1 MAQTKV
7 YFDVEQLVDYIQN
20 IAMDPEMRLAF
31 VAEYVRSIKDLH
43 GKNVQ
48 ECEKA
53 VSILFN
59 CLESYDV
66 MKSSNVDTIV
76 ELTVLDILFSLDL
89 SVIQIS
95 LCDSYLGLCLGLV
108 SDLTVAAAAA
118 KTFGA
123 ALNFK
128 ISNDFIQTQV
138 EEALKAI
145 HLSIRQSKPKQVCS
159 ILALTEAAL
168 KYPVVILPRLDEI
181 LRRLWECLAH
191 HDKEIRSHA
200 EGLFH
205 HATKLLAN
213 RPPSARE
220 EVYMELIYTLKK
232 KLGSKYYEDKI
243 AGLLAFEPIVTNT
256 AAGNR
261 ALRYEDLSL
270 MLLPYIIGRDNP
282 FFKIEELL
290 KLVFRC
296 LVVLCRFNKSLFV
309 ANHIKGTVKF
319 ALHAVKNKIQL
330 SEALDMLTEIVLIV
344 GRDEFA
350 IFSKETCDVICDV
363 LQESNTP
370 CWEALKCFS
379 VICKTSAPI
388 CLENYVDLCIEK
400 SFRWGF
406 SPQLIECMRDIIAAS
421 RPEYRTKLEESLLD
435 MISITLCGSPFRHH
449 STTKNYPE
457 FASDGE
463 PSETQ
468 ISVALNALVQFGFS
482 NSELMS
488 DFLRDSVLPMIDN
501 KSVEIRNAAIY
512 TITKLLIPSGERV
525 DLSIARRICVNTVIS
540 RMLTVALS
548 DPDHTVRYAIIRA
561 FTEDFYPYLNEPQF
575 LFQLYSM
582 LGDESI
588 DCHVAA
594 VEQLCHMIKY
604 NPSYILHVLR
614 NEMVLF
620 LGFISSECNLVTVQN
635 GLRLLAAVSSKAPQF
650 VVNFT
655 ESILEI
661 LETQVALGS
670 TSSMLLQLLVCYTEF
685 AKATHQFSKAPPP
698 FKGEIAR
705 VCELFNSL
713 PSEQSHHAVRLE
725 CLRFLSATLGPLVDG
740 EIPYKTFPR
749 LYPLLSS
756 IIRSAEENIEIRLEA
771 LKCFGIIGA
780 IDSRILQSLSI
791 VNSETPS
798 SASMDVF
805 SQLTHQKC
813 CRAVLHAISVL
824 CDPTNNRPI
833 SSSVHERLLRM
844 NMQTILNIADRC
856 PCSRAEMS
864 VIIAPLTKVICDLNS
879 GRMLASIIYEYTNII
894 KFIGESVLR
903 HAENIYCV
911 FEDVWK
917 KHPPYRFLV
926 VRMLS
931 VLTKFETSV
940 SDNYRYHHTLALP
953 RILSTLGHVD
963 SPMDLKYAI
972 IEYILRHIDI
982 LQGSCEAVISNL
994 ISVVQCPYTS
1004 LDFCNAAV
1012 ATMKL
1017 VCSKLYVDALVGT
1030 IVRGLIEC
1038 LTQDLARPNR
1048 NAALFTNVMAVFCLL
1063 YQDWQTDFVIYAAYI
1078 MQTLKT
1084 FSVVH
1089 SEFSSMNSQ
1098 IISGMNCAKSE
1109 NPFQT
1114 TSEELSNLFQKCESE
1129 LIKSLT
1135 RQADVWSYSKL
1146 SEENK
1151 NNLNNMSSDNGKEKT
1166 LPISEQKI
1174 LVYLKTTPL
1183 SKEDWMRC
1191 SEQFSLDLLLE
1202 SPYQVFRCI
1211 TLPISINAPP
1221 LTDKFPQFMQD
1232 VLHIAFRT
1240 LWTYSSAN
1248 LRVAIVDFLR
1258 LTSRQ
1263 AMVPSTVPDEVVEFL
1278 LGLVDYMEHV
1288 GEGLMLSYTD
1298 ISDCAWYRGM
1308 FARSLFWREE
1318 AYRINP
1324 AGTAE
1329 SLIALYSEL
1338 RMVDSSVGILNH
1350 APEAQRRIFLRSSL
1364 VKLARYAEALE
1375 LIEQEMGATADSTT
1389 PTNFNNASSSP
1400 YPEFSSHNC
1409 LTPQQWNRTEENGDY
1424 SQLMHEFI
1432 ETDHKLKLKTEFLLC
1447 LSELGDYNRVLK
1459 EWNEL
1464 YKSYS
1469 EGSYDEGDS
1478 SILTRVSQYAAD
1490 ASIRVQSWDTL
1501 KCALE
1506 WIPHESVHH
1515 HISKAVLN
1523 IASNKYDEAM
1533 TAIKKGRTILLEY
1546 VSSALHESYLCAY
1559 DCFVVVQELTE
1570 MEESIIA
1577 KLWRKGLGTSE
1588 HIDTLAKRWDQRTR
1602 MMRPS
1607 AAVWKQVLG
1616 IRGLLIPPSKDIQ
1629 NRTRL
1634 IQLCQQDNLRQM
1646 EKFTLDQL
1654 LGYSNPTYEQLTSQ
1668 TANPIVVMHYI
1679 SYLAS
1684 NNALRKDTPYG
1695 EESDL
1700 IMKVVDVHTK
1710 ASNSKL
1716 IARAYARLGKI
1727 VGFDEAIVCFKS
1739 ATLYDP
1745 KWHLAWRMWA
1755 EMSSKVLDIQYNNE
1769 ACINAIKGYIQSIQ
1783 LGKSDSTF
1791 LQDVLKLLALWTRHC
1806 DEEHGLNTLESCVM
1820 DISTRVWKLVVPQ
1833 LIAKLDSGS
1842 DRSCH
1847 LVANILTNVAYDYPQ
1862 ALLYPLNLC
1871 TMPDSDRRKK
1881 LANEIIKKLQAR
1893 YPVIVLQ
1900 GRLMANELIRISSL
1914 IYEQW
1919 YDKLESAANAFFGM
1933 NNKEEMIRTLLSIH
1947 ETLERTPETIIEAEF
1962 IAKHSN
1968 CLNEAKEWVQSYKK
1982 TLNVADLHTAWNL
1995 YHSVYRMI
2003 NEQIAAS
2010 TCLKLP
2016 FCSPKLYEARDLAI
2030 GLPEPRP
2037 LQEER
2042 YFNIS
2047 SFQEEILVI
2056 RSKQRPK
2063 RLVVTTVEG
2072 RTQKYLLKG
2081 QEDLRLDERVMQLF
2095 GLVNVLLQSDPRSCK
2110 NLGFQIQRYSV
2121 TPLKN
2126 TVGLIGWVEGC
2137 DTLHQLVQYY
2147 REKRNIC
2154 VDLELRMLGQI
2165 ITPDNPK
2172 AYDHLCMMSKV
2183 EVLEFLA
2190 DHTSGQD
2197 LRRAMWAFT
2206 PSCETW
2212 LDQRT
2217 MFTSS
2222 LANMSMVGYILGLGD
2237 RHPNNLMVQRTSG
2250 LVIHID
2256 FGDCFEVAMTRD
2268 RFPEKVP
2275 FRLTR
2280 MLRNALDVSGV
2291 EGVFRAD
2298 AEVVMS
2304 VLREGRQ
2311 NVLALLE
2318 AFIQDPLISWR
2329 LFNRPGQEPISST
2342 EHKTIEEQVAI
2353 GRLNRLLSVAQDSI
2367 SETVEGMGIGPN
2379 TMGIHHLGEE
2389 VDIVH
2394 QGVFMFNRVNSKLRG
2409 LDSLA
2414 GGTMKESDVHTQV
2427 SLLISQATNNVNV
2440 AQSWSGWYPFW

>member
-1 MAQTKV
+1 MAQAKLHS
-7 YFDVEQLVDYIQN
+7 DVEQLVASIQS
-20 IAMDPEMRLAF
+20 IAMEPENRLTF
-31 VAEYVRSIKDLH
+31 VSEYVRNIKELH

-48 ECEKA
+48 ECEK
-53 VSILFN
+53 VLSILFN
-59 CLESYDV
+59 CLESYDA
-66 MKSSNVDTIV
+66 SRGSNLDTIV

-89 SVIQIS
+89 SVIQVS
-95 LCDSYLGLCLGLV
+95 LCDSYLGLCLNAV
-108 SDLTVAAAAA
+108 NDLTVAAAAA

-128 ISNDFIQTQV
+128 ISNEFIQTQV
-138 EEALKAI
+138 EEALKG
-145 HLSIRQSKPKQVCS
+145 LESSTRQTKPKQVCS
-159 ILALTEAAL
+159 ILALTEAAV

-181 LRRLWECLAH
+181 LKQLWNCLALQ
-191 HDKEIRSHA
+191 DKDVRSHA
-200 EGLFH
+200 EVLFH

-213 RPPSARE
+213 RPPSARAQ
-220 EVYMELIYTLKK
+220 VYEELICTLKE
-232 KLGSKYYEDKI
+232 KLDSKLYEDKI

-261 ALRYEDLSL
+261 ALKYEDLSL
-270 MLLPYIIGRDNP
+270 MLLPYIMGRDNP
-282 FFKIEELL
+282 SLKNDNLL
-290 KLVFRC
+290 ELVFRS
-296 LVVLCRFNKSLFV
+296 LVVLCRFNKTLFV
-309 ANHIKGTVKF
+309 ANQLKKTVEF
-319 ALHAVKNKIQL
+319 TLHAVQNKIQL
-330 SEALDMLTEIVLIV
+330 SKALNMLTEIVTMV

-350 IFSKETCDVICDV
+350 IFSKDACDVICYV
-363 LQESNTP
+363 LQDSSTP

-388 CLENYVDLCIEK
+388 CLESYVDLCIEK

-421 RPEYRTKLEESLLD
+421 PLEYRTKLEESLLD

-449 STTKNYPE
+449 LTTNNYPE
-457 FASDGE
+457 LASHDE

-501 KSVEIRNAAIY
+501 TSAAIRNAAIY
-512 TITKLLIPSGERV
+512 TIMKLLIPAGNKE
-525 DLSIARRICVNTVIS
+525 DLSIARRMCVNTVIS
-540 RMLTVALS
+540 HMLTVALS
-548 DPDHTVRYAIIRA
+548 DPNHTVRYAIISA
-561 FTEDFYPYLNEPQF
+561 FTEDFYPYLSEPQF
-575 LFQLYSM
+575 LFHLYST

-594 VEQLCHMIKY
+594 VEQLCNMIKY
-604 NPSYILHVLR
+604 NPSYIFPVLR
-614 NEMVLF
+614 NEMVVF
-620 LGFISSECNLVTVQN
+620 LGFISSECNPVAVQN
-635 GLRLLAAVSSKAPQF
+635 GLRLLAAVSSNAPQF

-655 ESILEI
+655 DSILET
-661 LETQVALGS
+661 LGTQFAAGVRS
-670 TSSMLLQLLVCYTEF
+670 PMLPQLLMCYTGL
-685 AKATHQFSKAPPP
+685 AKAAHQFSKGSYP
-698 FKGEIAR
+698 FKREIAR
-705 VCELFNSL
+705 VCELFDSL
-713 PSEQSHHAVRLE
+713 PPEQSHHTVRLE
-725 CLRFLSATLGPLVDG
+725 CLRFLSATLGPLIDG
-740 EIPYKTFPR
+740 EIPYKMIPR

-756 IIRSAEENIEIRLEA
+756 IVRSTEESIEIRLEA

-780 IDSRILQSLSI
+780 LDSRILQSLSI
-791 VNSETPS
+791 VNSENPS
-798 SASMDVF
+798 YAYIDVF

-813 CRAVLHAISVL
+813 CCVVLHAIAAL
-824 CDPTNNRPI
+824 CDPTDKRPI
-833 SSSVHERLLRM
+833 SSSVHDRLLRM
-844 NMQTILNIADRC
+844 SMQTILNIADRC
-856 PCSRAEMS
+856 PCSRAEMG
-864 VIIAPLTKVICDLNS
+864 VIIGPLTRVVCQLKS

-894 KFIGESVLR
+894 KFIGEPVLK
-903 HAENIYCV
+903 HVESIYRV
-911 FEDVWK
+911 FEDVWR
-917 KHPPYRFLV
+917 KHLPYRFLV

-940 SDNYRYHHTLALP
+940 SDNYRYHHTLALS
-953 RILSTLGHVD
+953 RILSAFGHTD

-972 IEYILRHIDI
+972 LEYILRHIGI
-982 LQGSCEAVISNL
+982 LQGSSEAVIGNL
-994 ISVVQCPYTS
+994 LSVVQSPFTS
-1004 LDFCNAAV
+1004 VDFCNAAV
-1012 ATMKL
+1012 TTIKL
-1017 VCSKLYVDALVGT
+1017 VCSKLCVDALVGA

-1038 LTQDLARPNR
+1038 LTRDLARPNR
-1048 NAALFTNVMAVFCLL
+1048 NTAIFTNVMSVFCFL
-1063 YQDWQTDFVIYAAYI
+1063 YQDRQTDFVIYAAYI
-1078 MQTLKT
+1078 MQTLKA

-1089 SEFSSMNSQ
+1089 TEFGNLNSQ
-1098 IISGMNCAKSE
+1098 ITSGMRCSKSGKLL
-1109 NPFQT
+1109 QT
-1114 TSEELSNLFQKCESE
+1114 AGVELSNLLQKCDSE
-1129 LIKSLT
+1129 FVKSLT

-1146 SEENK
+1146 SEDNRGSGT
-1151 NNLNNMSSDNGKEKT
+1151 NLSSDNGKEKT
-1166 LPISEQKI
+1166 LPISEQKM
-1174 LVYLKTTPL
+1174 LAYLKTVHL

-1191 SEQFSLDLLLE
+1191 SEQFSLDLLQE
-1202 SPYQVFRCI
+1202 SPLQVFRCI
-1211 TLPISINAPP
+1211 VLPISINAPP
-1221 LTDKFPQFMQD
+1221 LTEKFPQFMQD
-1232 VLHIAFRT
+1232 VLHVAFRT
-1240 LWTYSSAN
+1240 LWTYASAN
-1248 LRVAIVDFLR
+1248 LRAAIVEVLR
-1258 LTSRQ
+1258 LTACQ
-1263 AMVPSTVPDEVVEFL
+1263 AMVPSTVPDAVVEFL

-1308 FARSLFWREE
+1308 FARSLFWREA
-1318 AYRINP
+1318 AYRIDP
-1324 AGTAE
+1324 TATAE
-1329 SLIALYSEL
+1329 SLITLYSEL
-1338 RMVDSSVGILNH
+1338 RMVDSSVGILNQ
-1350 APEAQRRIFLRSSL
+1350 APEAQRRFLLQSSL
-1364 VKLARYAEALE
+1364 VKLARYAEALK
-1375 LIEQEMGATADSTT
+1375 LIEQEMQANTSSPRTK
-1389 PTNFNNASSSP
+1389 FSSSFSSP
-1400 YPEFSSHNC
+1400 HLEFGSHNSISPRQWNGNGENAEFSH
-1409 LTPQQWNRTEENGDY
+1409 
-1424 SQLMHEFI
+1424 LMRDI
-1432 ETDHKLKLKTEFLLC
+1432 SSADHKLKLKTEFILC

-1459 EWNEL
+1459 EWNEI
-1464 YKSYS
+1464 YKSYNES
-1469 EGSYDEGDS
+1469 SYEEKSS
-1478 SILTRVSQYAAD
+1478 SILPRVAQYAAD
-1490 ASIRVQSWDTL
+1490 ASIRVQSWGTL

-1506 WIPHESVHH
+1506 WIPPENVHH

-1523 IASNKYDEAM
+1523 IVSNKYDEAM
-1533 TAIKKGRTILLEY
+1533 EAIKEGRTFLLENI
-1546 VSSALHESYLCAY
+1546 SSALHESYLCAY
-1559 DCFVVVQELTE
+1559 DSFVVVQELTE
-1570 MEESIIA
+1570 MEESITA
-1577 KLWRKGLGTSE
+1577 KLWQKKLATSE
-1588 HIDTLAKRWDQRTR
+1588 HIETLAKRWDQRTR

-1616 IRGLLIPPSKDIQ
+1616 IRGLLIPPSEDVK

-1634 IQLCQQDNLRQM
+1634 IQLCRQDNLRQM

-1668 TANPIVVMHYI
+1668 NANPLVVMQYI

-1684 NNALRKDTPYG
+1684 NNALGKDTPYG
-1695 EESDL
+1695 EEADL
-1700 IMKVVDVHTK
+1700 IMKVIDVHTK
-1710 ASNSKL
+1710 ASNSKI
-1716 IARAYARLGKI
+1716 IARAYARLGTI
-1727 VGFDEAIVCFKS
+1727 VGSEEAIVCFKS

-1755 EMSSKVLDIQYNNE
+1755 ELSSKVLDTRYSNE

-1806 DEEHGLNTLESCVM
+1806 DQENGLKALESCVM

-1842 DRSCH
+1842 DRSCR

-1871 TMPDSDRRKK
+1871 TMPDSERRKK
-1881 LANEIIKKLQAR
+1881 WANEIIKKLQIR

-1919 YDKLESAANAFFGM
+1919 YDKLETAANAFFGM
-1933 NNKEEMIRTLLSIH
+1933 NNKEEMIHTLLSIH
-1947 ETLERTPETIIEAEF
+1947 ETLARTPETVIEAEF
-1962 IAKHSN
+1962 IAKYSN
-1968 CLNEAKEWVQSYKK
+1968 HLNEAKEWVESYQR
-1982 TLNVADLHTAWNL
+1982 THNVADLHTAWNL

-2010 TCLKLP
+2010 ASLKLP
-2016 FCSPKLYEARDLAI
+2016 FCSPKLYEARNLAI

-2042 YFNIS
+2042 YFKIA

-2063 RLVVTTVEG
+2063 RIAVNTVEG
-2072 RTQKYLLKG
+2072 RTQKFLLKG

-2095 GLVNVLLQSDPRSCK
+2095 GLVNVLLQSDSRSCK

-2121 TPLKN
+2121 TPLKD

-2137 DTLHQLVQYY
+2137 DTLHQLVQRY

-2154 VDLELRMLGQI
+2154 VELELRMLGQI
-2165 ITPDNPK
+2165 ITHDTPK
-2172 AYDHLCMMSKV
+2172 AYDHLCVMSKV

-2190 DHTSGQD
+2190 DHTSGHD
-2197 LRRAMWAFT
+2197 LRHAMWAFT
-2206 PSCETW
+2206 PSCEVW

-2256 FGDCFEVAMTRD
+2256 FGDCFEVTMMRE

-2291 EGVFRAD
+2291 EGVFRSD

-2329 LFNRPGQEPISST
+2329 LFNHPGQKQLSST
-2342 EHKTIEEQVAI
+2342 EHKTIEEQAEI
-2353 GRLNRLLSVAQDSI
+2353 GGLNRLLSAAQDSI
-2367 SETVEGMGIGPN
+2367 SETIERRGGIGSIAI
-2379 TMGIHHLGEE
+2379 GKHLLREE

-2394 QGVFMFNRVNSKLRG
+2394 QGVFMFERVSSKLLG
-2409 LDSLA
+2409 LDSL
-2414 GGTMKESDVHTQV
+2414 TRKTTTESDVHTQV
-2427 SLLISQATNNVNV
+2427 SLLISQATDTVNV